1 MSRRQFPILPIIA
14 MLAIIAGCYGLYK
27 NIIFEE
33 FEYEVEQSAQARK
46 NRLLAAG
53 FLLNTE
59 GFDFEIKDNRR
70 VFTEL
75 DQSVGVLWLTDSNE
89 LEDKREAEKIINWV
103 ESGGILLTSPSG
115 QYGLDESTI
124 SGWLM
129 DQFGIEE
136 FDGNTDKNT
145 EAQDKNDARA
155 PGNSSISARKTITLP
170 DTSLENA
177 KIDIFS
183 DYERYFQIAKE
194 GPNKARTIIDTPFLI
209 HRSVG
214 EGYVAV
220 YSDEELFDT
229 DRIDEADQGYLLLWL
244 TQPAQSKNVS
254 MVFRP
259 ASSPGLFTMLWNKF
273 TLAICLLGLALISFL
288 RWAASRL
295 GPIEQELPPIKNNIM
310 AHLEARGEFWYRHKY
325 TDKILANVQAAAQE
339 SVLARGGRMNVGT
352 AIGADDKP
360 ALLKQA
366 SEQLRCSQEQADQ
379 ILFGHAKGDSAILRT
394 SRALQRLN
402 HYKQYKSK

>member
-1 MSRRQFPILPIIA
+1 MSRRQFPILPVIA
-14 MLAIIAGCYGLYK
+14 MLAIIVGGYGLYK

-33 FEYEVEQSAQARK
+33 VEYDVEQSAEARK

-59 GFDFEIKDNRR
+59 GFTFEVKDTRR
-70 VFTEL
+70 VFAEL
-75 DQSVGVLWLTDSNE
+75 DKTDGVLWLTDTNE

-124 SGWLM
+124 SRWFLEQLGV
-129 DQFGIEE
+129 EE
-136 FDGNTDKNT
+136 LYSAAEKDEKKENENSDEQVLNEDDVQATDNAST
-145 EAQDKNDARA
+145 YTQ
-155 PGNSSISARKTITLP
+155 KTITLP
-170 DTSLENA
+170 DTSLKNEN
-177 KIDIFS
+177 
-183 DYERYFQIAKE
+183 
-194 GPNKARTIIDTPFLI
+194 ARTIIDTPYLI
-209 HRSVG
+209 HRSLG

-229 DRIDEADQGYLLLWL
+229 DRLDEADQGYLLLWL

-254 MVFRP
+254 IVFRP
-259 ASSPGLFTMLWNKF
+259 ASSPGLFTMLWSKY
-273 TLAICLLGLALISFL
+273 TLAICLLGLALIGFL

-325 TDKILANVQAAAQE
+325 TDKILGNVQAAAQE
-339 SVLARGGRMNVGT
+339 NMLAGGGKLNT
-352 AIGADDKP
+352 STNTGADDKS
-360 ALLKQA
+360 AILKQA
-366 SEQLRCSQEQADQ
+366 GEQLRCSPEQAEQ
-379 ILFGHAKGDSAILRT
+379 VLFGHAINDKAILRM

-402 HYKQYKSK
+402 HYKQYKLK